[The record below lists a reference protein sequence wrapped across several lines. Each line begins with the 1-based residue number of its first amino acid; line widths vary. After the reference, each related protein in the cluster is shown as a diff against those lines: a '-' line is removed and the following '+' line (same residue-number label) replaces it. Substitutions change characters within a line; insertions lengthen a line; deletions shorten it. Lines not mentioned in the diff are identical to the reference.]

1 MKAGNKIYQDI
12 ADLPSVVPVFPLSG
26 ALLLPGSQMPLNLFE
41 PRYLAMFDAAL
52 RTDRLVGMIQPNFKD
67 GEVNSNKPKL
77 CKVGCLGRIVS
88 YSETGDDRYLI
99 TLQGVARY
107 RIEEEMQVT
116 TPFRMCK
123 IQPFEEDLKPVRGAE
138 KMDRDA
144 LLTAF
149 KAYLEANELEADWES
164 IDNANNEALVN
175 ALSVMSPYGPAEK
188 QALLEAPCL
197 KSRAETL
204 VAITEME
211 LARDKD
217 GENFSNRLQ

>member
-1 MKAGNKIYQDI
+1 MKAGNKIYQDLT
-12 ADLPSVVPVFPLSG
+12 DLPSVVPVFPLSG

-41 PRYLAMFDAAL
+41 PRYLSMFDAAL
-52 RTDRLVGMIQPNFKD
+52 RTDRLVGMVQPNFKD
-67 GEVNSNKPKL
+67 DECSDKPKL
-77 CKVGCLGRIVS
+77 CDIGCLGRIIS

-107 RIEEEMQVT
+107 RIIEEMQVT

-144 LLTAF
+144 LLEAF
-149 KAYLEANELEADWES
+149 RAYLDANELEADWES

-211 LARDKD
+211 LAREKD
-217 GENFSNRLQ
+217 GENFSRTLQ

>member
-1 MKAGNKIYQDI
+1 MKAGNKTYQD
-12 ADLPSVVPVFPLSG
+12 AEDLPSVVPVFPLSG

-41 PRYLAMFDAAL
+41 PRYLAMLDAAM
-52 RTDRLVGMIQPNFKD
+52 RTDRLVGMIQPNFKE
-67 GEVNSNKPKL
+67 GEKCSENPKL
-77 CKVGCLGRIVS
+77 CEIGCLGRIIS

-107 RIEEEMQVT
+107 RIVEEMRVT

-123 IQPFEEDLKPVRGAE
+123 IDPFKEDLKPVRGAD
-138 KMDRDA
+138 KMDRDG
-144 LLTAF
+144 LLVAF
-149 KAYLEANELEADWES
+149 KAYLEANDLEADWDS
-164 IDNANNEALVN
+164 INEANNEALVN

-211 LARDKD
+211 LAREKD
-217 GENFSNRLQ
+217 GENFSRTLQ